1 MNESKPKK
9 SRRGCIIAAAV
20 VVLVACVVLA
30 LLARTEDTEPTGAT
44 EVATTRV
51 VTWVIMDGT
60 IEDGSLG
67 VPIINVWNDYET
79 RASVVCRVKHDERV
93 QMVERSGDGV
103 LIVCPDG
110 TEGWVTYWFIRELK

>member
-1 MNESKPKK
+1 MNETKPKK
-9 SRRGCIIAAAV
+9 SRRRCIIAAAV

-30 LLARTEDTEPTGAT
+30 LLACTEAPTEAPTA
-44 EVATTRV
+44 RV
-51 VTWVIMDGT
+51 VRWVIMDGT
-60 IEDGSLG
+60 EEDGSLS

-79 RASVVCRVKHDERV
+79 RASLVCRVKHDERV